1 MDAVSFFLVFLA
13 IVLIGATVWA
23 GAGGPSGIF
32 RRRRPGRPS
41 DGGLSDGGL
50 LDGGFEQ
57 PVANLPPV
65 LLPAEAAPA
74 DVDRVRFSLG
84 LRGYRM
90 DQVDQVL
97 DELRDQLAAKHEE
110 VERLR
115 ATLDSE
121 VAERAAAIPGPGIV
135 PEGGQP
141 GPDGAEP
148 PKAEPPNADDPNA
161 EPPNAESPNR
171 AAAEGGA

>member
-13 IVLIGATVWA
+13 IVLVGAVVWA

-32 RRRRPGRPS
+32 RRGRPGVP
-41 DGGLSDGGL
+41 LEGGL

-65 LLPAEAAPA
+65 LLPANAAPA
-74 DVDRVRFSLG
+74 DVDRVRFALG

-97 DELRDQLAAKHEE
+97 DDLRDQLAARNEE

-115 ATLDSE
+115 TQLAAAHDSAVPAAAPDPAPE
-121 VAERAAAIPGPGIV
+121 TPGRAA
-135 PEGGQP
+135 PEGG
-141 GPDGAEP
+141 A
-148 PKAEPPNADDPNA
+148 
-161 EPPNAESPNR
+161 
-171 AAAEGGA
+171 